1 MARDLTINDE
11 LTIPG
16 WRLVV
21 ETTRAGG
28 PGGQHVNTT
37 DTAVRLR
44 LHLGSVSEV
53 HPAVLDRIRRA
64 YPSYVTNDDELVL
77 VSRSSRSQST
87 NLDEAYSRM
96 AEIFR
101 EHLKPPRRRRPTRP
115 TRASNRRRLEK
126 KSQRSQTKALRGR
139 IRED

>member
-1 MARDLTINDE
+1 MPKDLVIDARH
-11 LTIPG
+11 TIPG

-21 ETTRAGG
+21 ETARAGG

-44 LHLGSVSEV
+44 LHLGSVVEV
-53 HPAVLDRIRRA
+53 HGAIIDRVRRNA
-64 YPSYVTNDDELVL
+64 RGQVTKDDELVVL
-77 VSRSSRSQST
+77 ARSSRSQST

-101 EHLKPPRRRRPTRP
+101 ANLAPPKKRRPTRP
-115 TRASNRRRLEK
+115 TRASKRRRMDAK
-126 KSQRSQTKALRGR
+126 KQRGATKALRGR
-139 IRED
+139 VRED

>member
-1 MARDLTINDE
+1 MARDLDITERI
-11 LTIPG
+11 TIPG

-21 ETTRAGG
+21 ETLRAGG

-53 HPAVLDRIRRA
+53 HPGVLDRIRGA
-64 YPSYVTNDDELVL
+64 YRGYINNDDELVL
-77 VSRSSRSQST
+77 VSRGSRSQST
-87 NLDEAYSRM
+87 NLEDACKRM
-96 AEIFR
+96 EEIFR
-101 EHLKPPRRRRPTRP
+101 EHLRPPKRRRPTRP

-126 KSQRSQTKALRGR
+126 KSQRSQKKALRGR
-139 IRED
+139 VQED